1 MLIRHPK
8 LSPMVQV
15 LLNWFV
21 ADPNNAIEWC
31 TSVGRSFGEIVVI
44 GTAPAKCLKPSL
56 NTLLQYGLLQQ
67 TEVLL
72 FGIRWTRLSVAAG
85 TKFLTVSECA
95 DDYS

>member
-31 TSVGRSFGEIVVI
+31 TSVGRSCGELVVI
-44 GTAPAKCLKPSL
+44 GTAPAQSLKPSL

-67 TEVLL
+67 TEVFFNGL
-72 FGIRWTRLSVAAG
+72 RWSRLSVAADVS
-85 TKFLTVSECA
+85 FLALTECA
-95 DDYS
+95 DDCA